1 MCSIVDIFLDFS
13 CLIKYMYKISN
24 LVIIFGFFLLFLSI
38 INIAT
43 ANNVYPALVRG
54 ESISGIASISL
65 ITIGY
70 LWTEINPK
78 EPERANLKGKE
89 AFELN
94 VTLSDNQKNE
104 LAWGS
109 KQILT
114 ATAASTILIYWDN
127 KVLLRRGLITN
138 KIFIPGDICKRA
150 IEQQRLVSLV
160 NTELFPGR
168 HEFDCILDDLPSVI
182 VYPISTRGLT
192 IVGGWSKRS
201 FTNSDEKWISGWSDK
216 LFNVLDT

>member
-1 MCSIVDIFLDFS
+1 
-13 CLIKYMYKISN
+13 MYKISN
-24 LVIIFGFFLLFLSI
+24 LVIIFGSFLLIFSI
-38 INIAT
+38 INIVT
-43 ANNVYPALVRG
+43 ANQVNPTLVRA
-54 ESISGIASISL
+54 ETISGIASIAL

-78 EPERANLKGKE
+78 KATKAKLIGKE
-89 AFELN
+89 GFELCN
-94 VTLSDNQKNE
+94 ELSENQKNE

-109 KQILT
+109 QQILK

-127 KVLLRRGLITN
+127 KVILRRGLISN
-138 KIFIPGDICKRA
+138 KIFKPGEICNRA
-150 IEQQRLVSLV
+150 IEQRRLISLV

-168 HEFDCILDDLPSVI
+168 DEFDSVLNNLPAVI
-182 VYPISTRGLT
+182 VYPISTRGIT

-216 LFNVLDT
+216 LYELLNI

>member
-1 MCSIVDIFLDFS
+1 
-13 CLIKYMYKISN
+13 MYKISN
-24 LVIIFGFFLLFLSI
+24 IVIVFGVFLLLLSI
-38 INIAT
+38 VNIVT
-43 ANNVYPALVRG
+43 ANQINPTIVRA
-54 ESISGIASISL
+54 ETISGIASISL

-78 EPERANLKGKE
+78 LPEKAKLNGKE
-89 AFELN
+89 GFELYN
-94 VTLSDNQKNE
+94 KLTDDQRNE

-114 ATAASTILIYWDN
+114 ATAASTILIYWDS
-127 KVLLRRGLITN
+127 KVILRRGLISE
-138 KIFIPGDICKRA
+138 KIFKPGEICKRS
-150 IEQQRLVSLV
+150 IEQSRLISLV

-168 HEFDCILDDLPSVI
+168 DEFNGVLNDLPAVI
-182 VYPISTRGLT
+182 VCPLSNRGLT

-216 LFNVLDT
+216 LLVLLSK

>member
-1 MCSIVDIFLDFS
+1 
-13 CLIKYMYKISN
+13 MYKISN
-24 LVIIFGFFLLFLSI
+24 LVIVFGIFLLILSI

-43 ANNVYPALVRG
+43 ASDSEFSQSLLRG
-54 ESISGIASISL
+54 ETISCIASIAL

-70 LWTEINPK
+70 LWTEIKPK
-78 EPERANLKGKE
+78 APDKANLKGKE
-89 AFELN
+89 AFELKKD
-94 VTLSDNQKNE
+94 LPENQKNE

-127 KVLLRRGLITN
+127 NVILRRGLISD
-138 KIFIPGDICKRA
+138 KLFKPGEVCNRA
-150 IEQQRLVSLV
+150 IEQQRLISLV
-160 NTELFPGR
+160 NTELFPGSD
-168 HEFDCILDDLPSVI
+168 EFDCVLDGLPAVI
-182 VYPISTRGLT
+182 IYPLSNRGLT

-216 LFNVLDT
+216 LYDLLNS

>member
-1 MCSIVDIFLDFS
+1 
-13 CLIKYMYKISN
+13 MYKISN
-24 LVIIFGFFLLFLSI
+24 LVIVFGSFLLILSI
-38 INIAT
+38 INITT
-43 ANNVYPALVRG
+43 ANEFNPSLVRA
-54 ESISGIASISL
+54 ETISGIASIVL

-78 EPERANLKGKE
+78 QPNKVVLTGKE
-89 AFELN
+89 GFELCDE
-94 VTLSDNQKNE
+94 LSEEKQNE

-127 KVLLRRGLITN
+127 KVILRRGLISN
-138 KIFIPGDICKRA
+138 KNFIPGEICNRATDQKRL
-150 IEQQRLVSLV
+150 ISLV

-168 HEFDCILDDLPSVI
+168 EEFDTVLENLPAVI
-182 VYPISTRGLT
+182 IYPLSNRGLT

-216 LFNVLDT
+216 LYVLLNN

>member
-1 MCSIVDIFLDFS
+1 
-13 CLIKYMYKISN
+13 MYKISN
-24 LVIIFGFFLLFLSI
+24 LVIIFGVFLLILSI

-43 ANNVYPALVRG
+43 TNQVNPSLVRA
-54 ESISGIASISL
+54 ETISGISSIAL

-78 EPERANLKGKE
+78 QASKAKLNGKE
-89 AFELN
+89 GFEISN
-94 VTLSDNQKNE
+94 ELSEDQRNE

-127 KVLLRRGLITN
+127 RVILRRGLISN
-138 KIFIPGDICKRA
+138 KVFKPGEICNRA
-150 IEQQRLVSLV
+150 IDQKRLISLV

-168 HEFDCILDDLPSVI
+168 EEFNDVLNDLPAVI
-182 VYPISTRGLT
+182 VYPLSNRGLT

-216 LFNVLDT
+216 LYVLLSK

>member
-1 MCSIVDIFLDFS
+1 
-13 CLIKYMYKISN
+13 MYKIST
-24 LVIIFGFFLLFLSI
+24 LVIVFGFFLLILSI

-43 ANNVYPALVRG
+43 AHQVNPTLVRA
-54 ESISGIASISL
+54 ETISGIASIVL

-70 LWTEINPK
+70 LWTEVNPK
-78 EPERANLKGKE
+78 KPIRAELNGNE
-89 AFELN
+89 GFELCDEL
-94 VTLSDNQKNE
+94 TKNQKNE

-127 KVLLRRGLITN
+127 RVILRRGLISN
-138 KIFIPGDICKRA
+138 KTFKPGEICNRAVEQKRL
-150 IEQQRLVSLV
+150 ISLV

-168 HEFDCILDDLPSVI
+168 QEFDSVLEDLPAVI
-182 VYPISTRGLT
+182 IYPLSDRGVT

-216 LFNVLDT
+216 LYVLLSS

>member
-1 MCSIVDIFLDFS
+1 
-13 CLIKYMYKISN
+13 MYKISK
-24 LVIIFGFFLLFLSI
+24 LVIIFGSFLLILSI

-43 ANNVYPALVRG
+43 ADQINPILVRA
-54 ESISGIASISL
+54 ETISGIASIAL

-78 EPERANLKGKE
+78 QPYKAKLEGKE
-89 AFELN
+89 GFEVSKEL
-94 VTLSDNQKNE
+94 TKDQKNE

-109 KQILT
+109 QQILT

-127 KVLLRRGLITN
+127 KVILRRGLICE
-138 KIFIPGDICKRA
+138 KIFVPGEICKRS
-150 IEQQRLVSLV
+150 IEQKRLISLV

-168 HEFDCILDDLPSVI
+168 DEFDSVLNNLPAVI
-182 VYPISTRGLT
+182 VYPLEERGLT

-216 LFNVLDT
+216 LYLLLNK